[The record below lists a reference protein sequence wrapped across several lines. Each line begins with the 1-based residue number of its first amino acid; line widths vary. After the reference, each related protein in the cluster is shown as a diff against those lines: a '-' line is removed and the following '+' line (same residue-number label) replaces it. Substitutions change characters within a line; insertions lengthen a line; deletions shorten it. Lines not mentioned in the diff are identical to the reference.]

1 MYTLYDDIQ
10 SFKPAVAL
18 GNRVGRGTLGKI
30 RFVGVSMLIGGG
42 AVAAGLYFFPEP
54 LEPYTM
60 YRNIAAGIGLLGLAA
75 WLDSL
80 MGTVYHNS
88 YYFKGMQSILG
99 LEETPAQGA
108 TYDVAEVVLK
118 NPDDIGK
125 AFVDSSIG
133 QTILIRSGIT
143 MDAIGLY
150 RDGKRQTISASMV
163 TLPEEEIFSLIGL
176 GKFIITNDV
185 AFTAMLKQAGVQ
197 EQTFISTL
205 RWMVGSQHQYKR
217 QLRWWSRD
225 NLSQLSG
232 LGRELSF
239 GTAYQLQQFAR
250 DIRTTAVF
258 STLTRDSAF
267 AKEKITEIEQ
277 TLARA
282 KASNVLLIGESGVGK
297 TDLLIEVA
305 RRMRTGQSLD
315 ALTNEHL
322 VVLDTNRLFALH
334 AEKHSLEQAIIT
346 MFSEAANAGHVIVV
360 IENISTVIKE
370 AQALGVYLPELLDE
384 YLALPDVHIIGTDTP
399 QAYHAHLENLGGF
412 TRRFAEIM
420 IETPDHSATTRVLQ
434 NIALQEET
442 KRNILFTYTAID
454 TIAIAA
460 DRHIVE
466 GVMPD
471 KAVAL
476 LLDVAGVATS
486 SGTAFITDD
495 FVHQVVSDKTGIPT
509 GPIKAAERDQLLH
522 LEDTMHSLV
531 AGQNKAVTA
540 IAKTLRRARTNIQ
553 AIDKPIGS
561 FLFLGPT
568 GVGKTE
574 TAKALATVFF
584 GGEHNLQRLD
594 MSEYSGD
601 QALEQLIGATE
612 QAGALPSLLREH
624 PYCVLLLDEF
634 EKASQS
640 VHDVFLQILDEGVF
654 TDGRGQQINARNT
667 IIIATSNAGS
677 QLILET
683 VQSRGEL
690 DQLNQSIID
699 HIISKGLFRPEL
711 INRFDTTVIFEPL
724 TISEQTMVA
733 NLMLKE
739 LYQRIAEK
747 GYQLQVGKD
756 LLTLL
761 VEKGYHPE
769 FGARPMRR
777 VIQDVIEEKIATK
790 IISGEVQKGDT
801 INLTQADF
809 TEAELAA

>member
-1 MYTLYDDIQ
+1 MYTLFDDIQ
-10 SFKPAVAL
+10 SFKPAVTLDKFAGRQML
-18 GNRVGRGTLGKI
+18 TTVRYVGIGL
-30 RFVGVSMLIGGG
+30 FVGG
-42 AVAAGLYFFPEP
+42 AVGAAALYLFPEP
-54 LEPYTM
+54 LAPYTM
-60 YRNIAAGIGLLGLAA
+60 YRNIAAGVGLLGLAA

-80 MGTVYHNS
+80 MGTMYHNS
-88 YYFKGMQSILG
+88 YYFKGMRSVLG
-99 LEETPAQGA
+99 LEETALQGA

-118 NPDDIGK
+118 NPEDIGK

-143 MDAIGLY
+143 MDAIDDY
-150 RDGKRQTISASMV
+150 RDGSRQTISAAMV
-163 TLPEEEIFSLIGL
+163 TLPEQEIFSLIGL
-176 GKFIITNDV
+176 GKFIVTNDV
-185 AFTAMLKQAGVQ
+185 AFTTMLKQAGVQ
-197 EQTFISTL
+197 EQTFINTL
-205 RWMVGSQHQYKR
+205 RWMVGAEHQYKH

-225 NLSQLSG
+225 NLSKISG

-239 GTAYQLQQFAR
+239 GTAYQLQKFAR

-258 STLTRDSAF
+258 STLTRDNAF
-267 AKEKITEIEQ
+267 AKEKIVEIEQ

-305 RRMRTGQSLD
+305 NRMRTGQSLD

-322 VVLDTNRLFALH
+322 VVLDTNRLFATYT
-334 AEKHSLEQAIIT
+334 EKHTLEQALIT
-346 MFSEAANAGHVIVV
+346 MFSEAANAGHIIVV

-370 AQALGVYLPELLDE
+370 AQSLGVYLPELLDE
-384 YLALPDVHIIGTDTP
+384 YLSLSDVHIIGTDTP
-399 QAYHAHLENLGGF
+399 HAYHSYLETMGGF
-412 TRRFAEIM
+412 TRRFASIL
-420 IETPDHSATTRVLQ
+420 IESPDHSATTRVLQ
-434 NIALQEET
+434 HIALREET
-442 KRNILFTYTAID
+442 KRNLLFTYTAID
-454 TIAIAA
+454 TVAIAA
-460 DRHIVE
+460 DRHIVT

-476 LLDVAGVATS
+476 LLDVADAATS
-486 SGTAFITDD
+486 SGTAYITED
-495 FVHQVVSDKTGIPT
+495 FVHQVVSDKTGIST

-522 LEDTMHSLV
+522 LEDTMHGLV
-531 AGQNKAVTA
+531 AGQDQAITA
-540 IAKTLRRARTNIQ
+540 IAKTLRRSRTDIQ

-594 MSEYSGD
+594 MSEYSAD
-601 QALEQLIGATE
+601 QALEQLIGTTDS
-612 QAGALPSLLREH
+612 AGALPALLREH

-640 VHDVFLQILDEGVF
+640 VHDVFLQILDEGIF
-654 TDGRGQQINARNT
+654 TDGRGQRINARNT

-683 VQSRGEL
+683 VQSRKSL
-690 DQLNQSIID
+690 DQLNQNIID
-699 HIISKGLFRPEL
+699 HIIAQGLFRPEL

-724 TISEQTMVA
+724 TMSEQTMVA
-733 NLMLKE
+733 NLMLKD
-739 LYQRIAEK
+739 LYKRIAQK
-747 GYQLQVGKD
+747 GYELQVGED
-756 LLTLL
+756 LLQLL
-761 VEKGYHPE
+761 VKKGYHPE

-777 VIQDVIEEKIATK
+777 VIQDVIEEKVAIK
-790 IISGEVQKGDT
+790 IISGDVQKGDT
-801 INLTQADF
+801 IQLTRLDF
-809 TEAELAA
+809 SEEELAA

>member
-1 MYTLYDDIQ
+1 MYTLFDDIKH
-10 SFKPAVAL
+10 FKPAVAL
-18 GNRVGRGTLGKI
+18 ERLVSRHTLTTI
-30 RFVGVSMLIGGG
+30 RFAGGALFLGGGVS
-42 AVAAGLYFFPEP
+42 AAALYFLAEP
-54 LEPYTM
+54 LGSYTM
-60 YRNIAAGIGLLGLAA
+60 YRNIAAGIGLLGLTA

-99 LEETPAQGA
+99 MEEAPVQGA
-108 TYDVAEVVLK
+108 TYDVAAVVLK

-125 AFVDSSIG
+125 AFVDSTIG
-133 QTILIRSGIT
+133 QAILIRSGIT

-150 RDGKRQTISASMV
+150 RDGNRQTISAAMV
-163 TLPEEEIFSLIGL
+163 TLPEREVFSLIGL
-176 GKFIITNDV
+176 GKFIVTNDT
-185 AFTAMLKQAGVQ
+185 AFAAMLKQAGVQ
-197 EQTFISTL
+197 EQTFIQTL
-205 RWMVGSQHQYKR
+205 RWVVGAQHQDKR
-217 QLRWWSRD
+217 RLRWWSRD
-225 NLSQLSG
+225 NLSQISG
-232 LGRELSF
+232 LGRELSY
-239 GTAYQLQQFAR
+239 GTAYQLQKFAR
-250 DIRTTAVF
+250 NITTTAVF

-297 TDLLIEVA
+297 TDLLIEVSH
-305 RRMRTGQSLD
+305 RMRTGQSLD
-315 ALTNEHL
+315 ALSDEHL

-334 AEKHSLEQAIIT
+334 PEKHALEQTLIS
-346 MFSEAANAGHVIVV
+346 MFNEAASAGHVIIV
-360 IENISTVIKE
+360 IENISTVIQE
-370 AQALGVYLPELLDE
+370 AEALGVYLPELLDE
-384 YLALPDVHIIGTDTP
+384 YLSLPDVHIIGTDTP
-399 QAYHAHLENLGGF
+399 HAYHSRLETMGGF
-412 TRRFAEIM
+412 VRRFATIL

-442 KRNILFTYTAID
+442 KRNLLFTYTAID
-454 TIAIAA
+454 TIAMAA
-460 DRHIVE
+460 DRHIVS

-476 LLDVAGVATS
+476 LLDVTDAATSAGVTY
-486 SGTAFITDD
+486 ITDD
-495 FVHQVVSDKTGIPT
+495 FVHQVVSKKTGIST
-509 GPIKAAERDQLLH
+509 GPIQAAERAQLLH
-522 LEDTMHSLV
+522 LEDTMHGLV
-531 AGQNKAVTA
+531 AGQDQAITA
-540 IAKTLRRARTNIQ
+540 IAKTLRRARTDIQ

-601 QALEQLIGATE
+601 HALEQLVGTNE

-634 EKASQS
+634 EKASRP
-640 VHDVFLQILDEGVF
+640 VHDIFLQILDEGLF
-654 TDGRGQQINARNT
+654 TDGRSQQINARNT

-677 QLILET
+677 RLILET
-683 VQSRGEL
+683 VQSRREL
-690 DQLNQSIID
+690 DQLNQHIID
-699 HIISKGLFRPEL
+699 HIIDQGVFRPEL
-711 INRFDTTVIFEPL
+711 INRFDNTIIFEPL
-724 TISEQTMVA
+724 SVNEQAMVA

-739 LYQRIAEK
+739 LYTRIGKK
-747 GYQLQVGKD
+747 GYELQVGAD

-761 VEKGYHPE
+761 VDKGYHPE

-790 IISGEVQKGDT
+790 IISGEMSKGDT
-801 INLTQADF
+801 ITLTLTDF
-809 TEAELAA
+809 SDAELAI

>member
-1 MYTLYDDIQ
+1 MYTLHDDIQ
-10 SFKPAVAL
+10 NFKPAVAL
-18 GNRVGRGTLGKI
+18 ATLVNRRALGTIRIVG
-30 RFVGVSMLIGGG
+30 GVMLIGGG
-42 AVAAGLYFFPEP
+42 AVAATLYFFPEP
-54 LEPYTM
+54 LAPYTM
-60 YRNIAAGIGLLGLAA
+60 YRNIAAGVGLLGLAA

-80 MGTVYHNS
+80 MGTMYHNS
-88 YYFKGMQSILG
+88 YYFKGMQSVLG
-99 LEETPAQGA
+99 LEEIPAQGA

-118 NPDDIGK
+118 NTEDIGK
-125 AFVDSSIG
+125 AFVDSTIG
-133 QTILIRSGIT
+133 QTILIRSGLT
-143 MDAIGLY
+143 MDAIGSY
-150 RDGKRQTISASMV
+150 RDGSRQTIRASMV

-185 AFTAMLKQAGVQ
+185 AFAAMLKQAGIQ
-197 EQTFISTL
+197 EQTFIATL
-205 RWMVGSQHQYKR
+205 RWVVGTQHQYKR

-225 NLSQLSG
+225 NLSQTSSIGRGLS
-232 LGRELSF
+232 L
-239 GTAYQLQQFAR
+239 GTAYLLQKFAR
-250 DIRTTAVF
+250 DIRTTAIF

-334 AEKHSLEQAIIT
+334 ADKQSLEQTIIA
-346 MFSEAANAGHVIVV
+346 MFSEAAQAGHVIVV

-384 YLALPDVHIIGTDTP
+384 YLSLPDVHIIGTETP
-399 QAYHAHLENLGGF
+399 HAYHSHLETLGGF
-412 TRRFAEIM
+412 TRRFAEIL
-420 IETPDHSATTRVLQ
+420 IETPDHGATTRVLQ
-434 NIALQEET
+434 SIALKEET
-442 KRNILFTYTAID
+442 KRNILFTYNAID
-454 TIAIAA
+454 TTAIAA

-476 LLDVAGVATS
+476 LLDVADAATA
-486 SGTAFITDD
+486 SGTAYITED

-509 GPIKAAERDQLLH
+509 GPIKPAERDQLLH
-522 LEDTMHSLV
+522 LEDIMHGLV
-531 AGQNKAVTA
+531 AGQDQAITA

-601 QALEQLIGATE
+601 QSLEQLIGNTN

-624 PYCVLLLDEF
+624 PYSVLLLDEF

-654 TDGRGQQINARNT
+654 TDGRVQRVNARNT

-677 QLILET
+677 KLILET

-690 DQLNQSIID
+690 DQLNQNIID
-699 HIISKGLFRPEL
+699 HIITEGLFRPEL
-711 INRFDTTVIFEPL
+711 INRFDNIVIFEPL
-724 TISEQTMVA
+724 SISEQATVA

-739 LYQRIAEK
+739 LYKRIEQK
-747 GYQLQVGKD
+747 GYQLQVGED

-777 VIQDVIEEKIATK
+777 VIQDVIEGKIATK
-790 IISGEVQKGDT
+790 IISGTVQKGDT
-801 INLTQADF
+801 ISLTTADF
-809 TEAELAA
+809 SEAELAA